1 VYLDSSAFLRWLLGS
16 KQIIKGFL
24 KWKECYSS
32 ELLWIEVNRVLN
44 RLRLESEITD
54 EEFGILYNDFS
65 EFYKSIYVIEMSALV
80 KEKASGIFPTV
91 IGTLDAL
98 HLASAML
105 LQSEKKEKQIILFT
119 HDKQLATGAIAMGIE
134 TMGVR

>member
-1 VYLDSSAFLRWLLGS
+1 MIGSIIGLRGRKYNEYQVDWVLL
-16 KQIIKGFL
+16 
-24 KWKECYSS
+24 CY
-32 ELLWIEVNRVLN
+32 
-44 RLRLESEITD
+44 
-54 EEFGILYNDFS
+54 
-65 EFYKSIYVIEMSALV
+65 
-80 KEKASGIFPTV
+80 
-91 IGTLDAL
+91 AL